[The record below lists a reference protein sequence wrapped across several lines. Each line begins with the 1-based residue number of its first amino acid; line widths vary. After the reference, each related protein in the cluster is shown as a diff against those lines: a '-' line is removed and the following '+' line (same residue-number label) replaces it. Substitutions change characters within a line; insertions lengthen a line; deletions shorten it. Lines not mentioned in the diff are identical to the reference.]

1 VPAYRQRFQDAWI
14 ARLDWLAKEG
24 GDTLGISPLSMD
36 WMGSVLLLLPVIVI
50 LVTRLHLALLLYDVI
65 DSLG

>member
-1 VPAYRQRFQDAWI
+1 MDCSPGLV
-14 ARLDWLAKEG
+14 AKEG